1 MFQVLKDRFLALVST
16 FKWWFPHP
24 DDRRRKSVGA
34 QNHIDDLVQH
44 VAVSNAAFS
53 DDSYIDVDTLVPTEE
68 GVDSQTMQVPSI
80 LQWESEFP
88 IKVKPFSSR
97 VTQSTNLFGQSR
109 EWIHYCLLLRP

>member
-1 MFQVLKDRFLALVST
+1 MEIAGGFRFQCKL
-16 FKWWFPHP
+16 WFPP
-24 DDRRRKSVGA
+24 EGTIRWAPNTG
-34 QNHIDDLVQH
+34 QNHIDSVRH
-44 VAVSNAAFS
+44 VAAFS